1 MPSTRTIRAGP
12 ACRILIAATSL
23 WLPCA
28 CATADAPAGAEA
40 PMEKIRALIGD
51 AACDSDAQCRTLA
64 MGAKACG
71 GPEYYLAWSTKR
83 TDAAALRDAVAGDGA
98 VRRPEPP
105 RPGVRSDCALVTDP
119 GAYCAPPGSTGTG
132 AAPSQGRVCRLRSTR
147 QGGSGPVD

>member
-1 MPSTRTIRAGP
+1 MRSARAAHRGS
-12 ACRILIAATSL
+12 ASGLMIAVVAL

-28 CATADAPAGAEA
+28 CATADAPAGAGTPLER
-40 PMEKIRALIGD
+40 IRALIGD

-119 GAYCAPPGSTGTG
+119 GAYCAPSGTD
-132 AAPSQGRVCRLRSTR
+132 AAQQQGRACRLRSAR

>member
-1 MPSTRTIRAGP
+1 MQATRNARPGSAS
-12 ACRILIAATSL
+12 ALLIAVAAL

-28 CATADAPAGAEA
+28 GAAEDQAGGAQA
-40 PMEKIRALIGD
+40 AMEKIRALIGD
-51 AACDSDAQCRTLA
+51 AACDDNAQCRTVA
-64 MGAKACG
+64 VGAKACG

-83 TDAAALRDAVAGDGA
+83 TDAAALRDAVASDGA

-119 GAYCAPPGSTGTG
+119 GAYCAPSGTD
-132 AAPSQGRVCRLRSTR
+132 AAQQQGRACRLRSAR